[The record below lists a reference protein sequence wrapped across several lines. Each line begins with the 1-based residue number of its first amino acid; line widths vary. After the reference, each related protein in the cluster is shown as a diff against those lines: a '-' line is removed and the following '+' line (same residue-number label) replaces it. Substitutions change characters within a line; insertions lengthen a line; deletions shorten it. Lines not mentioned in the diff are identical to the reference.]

1 MRITKRTINNLS
13 MESYNDSNAD
23 WVVQSTDKDGEPRT
37 ERYER
42 KKFTQS
48 SAFELHAKLYSEM

>member
-1 MRITKRTINNLS
+1 MRITKRTINNLP
-13 MESYNDSNAD
+13 MESYNDSNVD

-42 KKFTQS
+42 KTFTQS
-48 SAFELHAKLYSEM
+48 AAFEFHAKLYSEM